1 MVDVRVAL
9 SEENDR
15 LIDENAKLARDYEV
29 VRNAHDNLVSELDLR
44 LVERKKLNARIAKLE
59 AALRDLLRLVEEDPE
74 EDDPSPYLFDQVCD
88 RARAA
93 LGGENER

>member
-44 LVERKKLNARIAKLE
+44 LVERKKLTARIAQLE
-59 AALRDLLRLVEEDPE
+59 AALREIASHNDN
-74 EDDPSPYLFDQVCD
+74 PYFDAA
-88 RARAA
+88 ARKITTRTIAIARSA
-93 LGGENER
+93 LGGET